1 MSDQKSGSSPDEN
14 YVVDI
19 KGPDL
24 TFKRSVGEQTARDI
38 LNILLGGHGGTP
50 ARETVRG
57 GVHPIGS
64 SHGPQRLS
72 LREYLEEVSAAR
84 NPDIITA
91 IASYLR
97 DVEGRS
103 EFASDDVKSKFK
115 SAGVKSPANF
125 GRDFAATI
133 SAGWIAQDHESEGMY
148 YLTKAGDKAIQQKFS
163 KEVRKPVNPSRKG
176 GRKKAKGGGE

>member
-1 MSDQKSGSSPDEN
+1 MSDQKGESSSDDQ
-14 YVVDI
+14 YVVEI

-24 TFKRSVGEQTARDI
+24 TFKRSVDEQTARDI
-38 LNILLGGHGGTP
+38 LNILLGGHGSTP
-50 ARETVRG
+50 AREPAG
-57 GVHPIGS
+57 GRVHTIGS
-64 SHGPQRLS
+64 SPGPQRLS

-103 EFASDDVKSKFK
+103 EFTSEDVKSKFK

-133 SAGWIAQDHESEGMY
+133 SAGWIAQDNESDGTY
-148 YLTKAGDKAIQQKFS
+148 YVTNAGDRAVQQKFS
-163 KEVRKPVNPSRKG
+163 KEVRKPVNPSRKS
-176 GRKKAKGGGE
+176 GRKRAKGNGE